1 MLAKAFVAGAM
12 LIATGLI
19 TSPRAESHVER
30 SPLGAL
36 PFQLDDW
43 RGREAPPFED
53 DVVSQLGVDEYVN
66 RVYIGAGTMVG
77 LYVGYYTSQRQGDTI
92 HSPQN
97 CLPGAGCHPSHRTPS
112 RFQTVPPQRG
122 STITSF
128 KKGLSVRSSCIGTR
142 PRRAWSPM
150 STRIRRCSCGMP
162 RGCTAPTP
170 GWYASS
176 LLWSAVPDDATGA
189 ASQFASVL
197 LPRLTEHLP

>member
-66 RVYIGAGTMVG
+66 RVYVGAGTMVG

-97 CLPGAGCHPSHRTPS
+97 CLPGAGWYPVTSNTLAFPTGSTSARVNHYVIQKGTERQVVLYWYQGRGRVVANEYANKALLMWDAARLHRTNAGLVRIITPVE
-112 RFQTVPPQRG
+112 R
-122 STITSF
+122 ST
-128 KKGLSVRSSCIGTR
+128 
-142 PRRAWSPM
+142 
-150 STRIRRCSCGMP
+150 
-162 RGCTAPTP
+162 
-170 GWYASS
+170 
-176 LLWSAVPDDATGA
+176 DDATVA